1 MICGR
6 NQVWWVWVWLW
17 LWDYWISWICGFWL
31 LESHEWQTWNWIF
44 YRNFGTIHQKE
55 ITQTNCCV

>member
-17 LWDYWISWICGFWL
+17 LWDYWISRICSFWL
-31 LESHEWQTWNWIF
+31 LESHEW
-44 YRNFGTIHQKE
+44 
-55 ITQTNCCV
+55 